1 MSESHP
7 FDVGDR
13 LPTLESARLRLRWLE
28 RRDVD
33 ALHRIFSD
41 AQVTRYWSS
50 PPLKDRA
57 AAEDLLTEIGD
68 YFTARTLYQWGV
80 ARIEDDEVIGTCTL
94 ASLSVEHRRAE
105 LGCALARDSW
115 RQGIMTE
122 VMPLLFD
129 FAFERLQLHRLEAEA
144 DPRNDAS
151 LALLERLGFSREGFQ
166 RQRYRMYGEWQDSLL
181 FGLLREEW
189 RTRKL
194 G

>member
-1 MSESHP
+1 MSAPHP

-13 LPTLESARLRLRWLE
+13 LPTLDGARLRLRWLE
-28 RRDVD
+28 ERDVD
-33 ALHRIFSD
+33 ALCRIFSD

-57 AAEDLLTEIGD
+57 AAEELLAEIGD
-68 YFTARTLYQWGV
+68 YFAARTLYQWGV

-105 LGCALARDSW
+105 IGCALARDSW

-122 VMPLLFD
+122 AMPLLLD
-129 FAFERLQLHRLEAEA
+129 FAFEKLQLHRLDGEA
-144 DPRNDAS
+144 DPRNAAS
-151 LALLERLGFSREGFQ
+151 LALLERLGFSREGYQ
-166 RQRYRMYGEWQDSLL
+166 RQRFRMYDEWQDAVI

-189 RTRKL
+189 RSR
-194 G
+194 